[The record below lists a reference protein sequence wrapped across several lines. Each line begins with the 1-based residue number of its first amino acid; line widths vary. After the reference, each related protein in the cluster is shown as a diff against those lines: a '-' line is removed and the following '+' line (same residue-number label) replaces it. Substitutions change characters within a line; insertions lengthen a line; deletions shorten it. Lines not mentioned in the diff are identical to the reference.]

1 MLRTNPSLFAFFLGE
16 ECRFS
21 ANFQALGAL
30 DFLLVVKIQQN
41 ETTPRIIPVTTH
53 RFSTGRWYHIAIQ
66 HGRKIVTYNH
76 DSALAPEEV
85 LEIYVDGVSV
95 LEENVAYP
103 FGLFE
108 CENELEPLVEL
119 GRNMFGQT
127 GALRLFNK
135 KVCASTIKALY
146 MFEFGMLKKTN
157 NHQPSIAKRGSSSK
171 KIFFT
176 PQYLLNEFLS
186 DTQYMIWSPCYTYGN
201 MIPEHS
207 RGWHGSFPKLS
218 VSSWAK
224 TRVQDSVLSIGG
236 IQVLLPLF
244 QTLVPV
250 NVNEQHRRGLA
261 GLLPCLL
268 CLLSSFLRN
277 HDDHSITMLQFKGI
291 SIVERC
297 IADSD
302 QNLGL
307 NVLKRSIKLSTD
319 TVNSVLAL
327 YTSTSCN
334 STLQLEIQSRL
345 LLNVSLWL
353 RNSQS
358 GDVLSSAYL
367 PLFSFVAR
375 SLPRESLLQAINLAE
390 IIIFAPNLIQMSV
403 SVAS

>member
-1 MLRTNPSLFAFFLGE
+1 M
-16 ECRFS
+16 
-21 ANFQALGAL
+21 
-30 DFLLVVKIQQN
+30 
-41 ETTPRIIPVTTH
+41 
-53 RFSTGRWYHIAIQ
+53 
-66 HGRKIVTYNH
+66 
-76 DSALAPEEV
+76 V
-85 LEIYVDGVSV
+85 LQ
-95 LEENVAYP
+95 LKRCT
-103 FGLFE
+103 F
-108 CENELEPLVEL
+108 
-119 GRNMFGQT
+119 
-127 GALRLFNK
+127 
-135 KVCASTIKALY
+135 
-146 MFEFGMLKKTN
+146 FEFGMLQKTI
-157 NHQPSIAKRGSSSK
+157 NHQPSVAKRGSSSK

-201 MIPEHS
+201 MVPEHA

-250 NVNEQHRRGLA
+250 NVNEHHRRGLA

-268 CLLSSFLRN
+268 CLSSSFLRN
-277 HDDHSITMLQFKGI
+277 RDDHSITMLKFKGV
-291 SIVERC
+291 SILERC
-297 IADSD
+297 IANSD

-307 NVLKRSIKLSTD
+307 SVLKRSIKLSTD

-334 STLQLEIQSRL
+334 STLQFDIQSRL
-345 LLNVSLWL
+345 LLIVSLWL
-353 RNSQS
+353 GNSQN

-367 PLFSFVAR
+367 PLFSSVAR
-375 SLPRESLLQAINLAE
+375 SLSNELLLQAINLAE
-390 IIIFAPNLIQMSV
+390 IIIFAPNLILMSV